1 MALPNPNKE
10 LVSSSQT
17 QTATLKDLLFY
28 QKETE
33 KWSQN
38 TDVNTFR
45 EYAEGKKS
53 SEATRRILEGLQ
65 GKPEDSVG
73 KLTEA
78 VSGSSEQIAKSVA
91 ESTGRAF
98 NILTKP
104 FKRLTAN
111 LNEVDFSQFG
121 ESMFSATDLLNVGSE
136 RLNAGFKE
144 LTNGIGQFGPII
156 NTIRTGFFKAMA
168 VVNVLVGGFQ
178 FLVGAIAKAGQFLSR
193 RFQEQVLGKE
203 SEGAELERIEKE
215 EAEAQARLDE
225 AEANLKA
232 KQEKE
237 GIMGASIPLPVTVE
251 TQTGVPIQKEQPD
264 APGGY
269 KMSEGGILVKEG
281 KRGKEPELSPEELD
295 LNKQREALLEIQ
307 GKKEE
312 LLNKKKTKNEN
323 TRFKKFNK
331 GFGALIKRLNAMT
344 MMSFLKI
351 IAIVAMLGGLVLAI
365 KNGTPGAITS
375 MTEIV
380 RRGTKSFLGGMDNIA
395 TKLGFTGA
403 GVDKLQEPGMKGN
416 RVPKGQQVKIDGKPF
431 KGGQY
436 LPKGV
441 QVSETGEVFKDGAK
455 QSMTRTGLRV
465 LSKVATPIAATVET
479 GMDIADNNA
488 KFEAVEAKYNAGE
501 EFMPDGQGGL
511 RKMTK
516 EEFEQLE
523 AAQKANFSGSIGKGG
538 GALAGAAAGAWAGS
552 FLGPIGTIGGAI
564 IGGIGGAIMGDAAGT
579 GLAEVFTGTENSQ
592 DILDN
597 LYDLAKPMED
607 AGMIEDANRQISDG
621 NIEMQTRPRQ
631 GQQYYNQQQVVNN
644 QNDTISVGKT
654 PFSNEQ
660 LAYSY
665 GD

>member
-1 MALPNPNKE
+1 MALPNPNKD
-10 LVSSSQT
+10 LVSSSET

-53 SEATRRILEGLQ
+53 SEATRKILEGLQ

-78 VSGSSEQIAKSVA
+78 VSGSSEQIAKSIG

-111 LNEVDFSQFG
+111 LNEMPFSQFG

-168 VVNVLVGGFQ
+168 VVNVLIGGFQ
-178 FLVGAIAKAGQFLSR
+178 FLVGAISKAGQFLLR
-193 RFQEQVLGKE
+193 GFQEKVLGIE
-203 SEGAELERIEKE
+203 NEGAQLERIEKE

-237 GIMGASIPLPVTVE
+237 GIMGAPIPLPVTVE
-251 TQTGVPIQKEQPD
+251 TQTGVPIQKEQSQEKPF
-264 APGGY
+264 
-269 KMSEGGILVKEG
+269 MGIVDTSGDILKSD
-281 KRGKEPELSPEELD
+281 KEPELSPEELD
-295 LNKQREALLEIQ
+295 LNKQRESLLKIQ

-312 LLNKKKTKNEN
+312 LLNKKKIKNEDS
-323 TRFKKFNK
+323 RFKKFNK
-331 GFGALIKRLNAMT
+331 GFGALIKRLNMLS
-344 MMSFLKI
+344 MVGFLKI
-351 IAIVAMLGGLVLAI
+351 LAIVAMLGGLVLAL
-365 KNGTPGAITS
+365 KNGVPGAVTS

-395 TKLGFTGA
+395 TKLGFTGS

-416 RVPKGQQVKIDGKPF
+416 RVPKGQQVKIDGKIF

-436 LPKGV
+436 LPAGT
-441 QVSETGEVFKDGAK
+441 QVSATGEVFKDGAK
-455 QSMTRTGLRV
+455 QSMTRTGLKV
-465 LSKVATPIAATVET
+465 LSKVATPVAATVEA

-523 AAQKANFSGSIGKGG
+523 AAQKANFAGSIGKGG

-564 IGGIGGAIMGDAAGT
+564 LGGIGGAIMGDSAGT
-579 GLAEVFTGTENSQ
+579 GLAEVFTGEENSQ

-654 PFSNEQ
+654 PFSNDQ

>member
-10 LVSSSQT
+10 LITSSET
-17 QTATLKDLLFY
+17 QTLTLKDLLYY
-28 QKETE
+28 QKKTE
-33 KWSQN
+33 MWSEN

-45 EYAEGKKS
+45 GNVEEKEQGEKLVEAINSLGGSTEGKGSLESVEKALDGS
-53 SEATRRILEGLQ
+53 NNRIQ
-65 GKPEDSVG
+65 DAFA
-73 KLTEA
+73 KLGET
-78 VSGSSEQIAKSVA
+78 V
-91 ESTGRAF
+91 F
-98 NILTKP
+98 KP
-104 FKRLTAN
+104 FKGLFQN
-111 LNEVDFSQFG
+111 LNNQDYKNFG
-121 ESMFSATDLLNVGSE
+121 ESLFSSSNLITRGAEEVRTS
-136 RLNAGFKE
+136 FKE
-144 LTNGIGQFGPII
+144 LTNGIGALGPVI
-156 NTIRTGFFKAMA
+156 NNIRTFIYKAVA
-168 VVNVLVGGFQ
+168 VIKLFTGG
-178 FLVGAIAKAGQFLSR
+178 LKLIIGSIAKAAQFLSR
-193 RFQEQVLGKE
+193 KFMKEKLG
-203 SEGAELERIEKE
+203 IETEDARLDKLKNE
-215 EAEAQARLDE
+215 EAAAQARVDE
-225 AEANLKA
+225 AEAKLKA

-237 GIMGASIPLPVTVE
+237 GIMGAPIPLPVTVE
-251 TQTGVPIQKEQPD
+251 TQTGVPIQKEQQPD
-264 APGGY
+264 APDGY
-269 KMSEGGILVKEG
+269 KVSEGGILIKEG
-281 KRGKEPELSPEELD
+281 KRGKEPDLSPEELD

-312 LLNKKKTKNEN
+312 ILNKKKLRNEN
-323 TRFKKFNK
+323 SRFKKFNK
-331 GFGALIKRLNAMT
+331 GFGGLIKRLQAMT
-344 MMSFLKI
+344 MLSFLKI
-351 IAIVAMLGGLVLAI
+351 FAIVAMLGGLVLAI

-380 RRGTKSFLGGMDNIA
+380 RRGTKSFLNGMDNIA

-403 GVDKLQEPGMKGN
+403 GVDKMQKPGMKGN
-416 RVPKGQQVKIDGKPF
+416 IVPKGQQVKIDGKIF
-431 KGGQY
+431 KAGDA
-436 LPKGV
+436 LPAGT
-441 QVSETGEVFKDGAK
+441 QVSATGEVFKDGVK
-455 QSMTRTGLRV
+455 QSVARQGLRIA
-465 LSKVATPIAATVET
+465 SKVATPIAATVET

-488 KFEAVEAKYNAGE
+488 KFEAVEARYKAGE

-523 AAQKANFSGSIGKGG
+523 AAQKANFAGSIGKGG

-564 IGGIGGAIMGDAAGT
+564 IGGIGGAFMGDEAGT

-621 NIEMQTRPRQ
+621 NIEMQTRPRE

-644 QNDTISVGKT
+644 QSDTFNVGKT